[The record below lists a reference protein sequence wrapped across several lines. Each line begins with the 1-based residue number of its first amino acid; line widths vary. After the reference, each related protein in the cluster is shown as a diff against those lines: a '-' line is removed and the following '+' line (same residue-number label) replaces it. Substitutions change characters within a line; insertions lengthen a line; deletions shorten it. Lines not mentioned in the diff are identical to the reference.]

1 MSRQTPHA
9 VYTEA
14 LSLDEALNIIRT
26 RNRHVTRPGDRGRR
40 EYQAALAAQASPL
53 RWPGNGAG
61 EVLEPPCGCRAVSD
75 MVED

>member
-26 RNRHVTRPGDRGRR
+26 RNRRVTRPGDRGRR
-40 EYQAALAAQASPL
+40 EYQAARTSRRAITLSD
-53 RWPGNGAG
+53 RVIPGTG
-61 EVLEPPCGCRAVSD
+61 R
-75 MVED
+75 